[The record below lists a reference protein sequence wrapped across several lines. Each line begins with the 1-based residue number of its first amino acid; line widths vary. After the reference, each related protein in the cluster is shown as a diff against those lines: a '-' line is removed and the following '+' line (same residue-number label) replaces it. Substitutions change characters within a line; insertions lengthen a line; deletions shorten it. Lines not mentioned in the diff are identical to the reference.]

1 MQHITQ
7 YGPGDY
13 HIVPMAGVIDPRYDA
28 ESSASREDRI
38 QVIASHYWDRNVGDP
53 VRADRLH
60 EAISEVL
67 GCMDEAEIG
76 ELGQMAS
83 NGPDFLGAWLI
94 AKATDW
100 LQAECEELARAD
112 VDREDSQIM
121 AEAVVARMGY

>member
-1 MQHITQ
+1 MQHITH
-7 YGPGDY
+7 GPGDPATWGP
-13 HIVPMAGVIDPRYDA
+13 IISPAGPRYDA
-28 ESSASREDRI
+28 ESTASRDDRI
-38 QVIASHYWDRNVGDP
+38 QVIAAHYWDRNIGDP

-83 NGPDFLGAWLI
+83 CGPDFLGAWLI